1 MNKLCEMVH
10 GSHLYGLNTEN
21 SDIDYKGVFL
31 PTLDEMVTM
40 TASHEIRH
48 STGDAHEK
56 NSSEDVDT
64 VYFSLQKFIK
74 MACDGDTV
82 AIDMLHCD
90 DAHLMSSSPVWEALV
105 ANRHLF
111 YTKNMKAFLGYCR
124 KQASKYGVKGSR
136 LKSMEDVLTVLHSVL
151 LVNPEARMDETPML
165 EFHLQCVAEDHPG
178 KVAVKPGFYKGSKF
192 VNKKIV
198 EVCDAKYDFTTKIS
212 FVVDSLQKKYDA
224 YGHRAQLAKTN
235 EGIDWKALSHA
246 LRAAY
251 QLLEIYETGD
261 LKYPL
266 KYREFVLAVKQGK
279 LDFTDTVQPAL
290 EDVIAK
296 VERLAAIV
304 VLPESVNRKY
314 WEQFIVNVYDG
325 FYDYTEHK
333 ESPTAK

>member
-1 MNKLCEMVH
+1 MVH

-21 SDIDYKGVFL
+21 SDMDYKGVFL

-48 STGDAHEK
+48 STGDAHQK

-64 VYFSLQKFIK
+64 VFFSLQKFIK

-82 AIDMLHCD
+82 AIDMIHCD
-90 DAHLMSSSPVWEALV
+90 NAHLISSSPVWEAIV

-136 LKSMEDVLTVLHSVL
+136 LKSMEDVLTVLHSAL
-151 LVNPEARMDETPML
+151 LVNPEARMDESTSTETQL
-165 EFHLQCVAEDHPG
+165 LAVEAAHPG
-178 KVAVKPGFYKGSKF
+178 KVTIKDGFYKGSRF

-212 FVVDSLQKKYDA
+212 YVVDSLQKKYDA
-224 YGHRAQLAKTN
+224 YGHRAQLAKNN
-235 EGIDWKALSHA
+235 ENIDWKAISHS
-246 LRAAY
+246 LRAGY

-279 LDFTDTVQPAL
+279 LDFTATVQPAL

-304 VLPESVNRKY
+304 VLPETVNRKY

-333 ESPTAK
+333 ESLTAK

>member
-1 MNKLCEMVH
+1 MNELCKMVH

-21 SDIDYKGVFL
+21 SDMDYKGVFL
-31 PTLDEMVTM
+31 PSLDEMVTM

-48 STGDAHEK
+48 STGSAHEK

-151 LVNPEARMDETPML
+151 LVNPEARMDESASTETQLLAVEAAHPNR
-165 EFHLQCVAEDHPG
+165 VAI
-178 KVAVKPGFYKGSKF
+178 KNGFYKGSKF

-212 FVVDSLQKKYDA
+212 YVVDSLQKKYDA

-235 EGIDWKALSHA
+235 NVTDNVAIDRVLHK
-246 LRAAY
+246 
-251 QLLEIYETGD
+251 
-261 LKYPL
+261 LK
-266 KYREFVLAVKQGK
+266 
-279 LDFTDTVQPAL
+279 
-290 EDVIAK
+290 DV
-296 VERLAAIV
+296 
-304 VLPESVNRKY
+304 
-314 WEQFIVNVYDG
+314 D
-325 FYDYTEHK
+325 
-333 ESPTAK
+333 

>member
-1 MNKLCEMVH
+1 M
-10 GSHLYGLNTEN
+10 
-21 SDIDYKGVFL
+21 
-31 PTLDEMVTM
+31 
-40 TASHEIRH
+40 
-48 STGDAHEK
+48 
-56 NSSEDVDT
+56 
-64 VYFSLQKFIK
+64 
-74 MACDGDTV
+74 
-82 AIDMLHCD
+82 
-90 DAHLMSSSPVWEALV
+90 
-105 ANRHLF
+105 F

-151 LVNPEARMDETPML
+151 LVNPEARMDESASTETQLLAVEAALPNR
-165 EFHLQCVAEDHPG
+165 VAI
-178 KVAVKPGFYKGSKF
+178 KNGFYKGSKF

-212 FVVDSLQKKYDA
+212 YVVDSLQKKYDA
-224 YGHRAQLAKTN
+224 YGHRAQLAKIN

-325 FYDYTEHK
+325 FYDCTQHK